1 MEDHISKVKPY
12 FWNEEKKYGRFNTT
26 VESLSVF
33 NKSERKE
40 KREIEKCSREMKGK
54 LREQRKNNEILGGK
68 LIAFTDWAISH
79 LELE

>member
-1 MEDHISKVKPY
+1 MRKS
-12 FWNEEKKYGRFNTT
+12 NKYGRFNTT

-40 KREIEKCSREMKGK
+40 KREIEKYSREMKGK

-68 LIAFTDWAISH
+68 LIAFTD
-79 LELE
+79 